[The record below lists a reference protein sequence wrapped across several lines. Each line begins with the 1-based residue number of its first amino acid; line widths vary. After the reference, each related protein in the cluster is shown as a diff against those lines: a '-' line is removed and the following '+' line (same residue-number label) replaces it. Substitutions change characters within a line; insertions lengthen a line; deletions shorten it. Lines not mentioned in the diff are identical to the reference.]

1 MTSQSGLLE
10 KAVARLSLAGI
21 SMPAPVEIRRWS
33 GEPFVGCFI
42 QLDPTT
48 WALHIGRGRYVTLDI
63 DRDLNGVVPSEA
75 KPMML
80 QRSGDVREPEYGP
93 QSPRAPH

>member
-42 QLDPTT
+42 
-48 WALHIGRGRYVTLDI
+48 HI